1 MSKTVSGKRLL
12 RILEAMG
19 FEVFDQT
26 GSHCL
31 LRKRDQEGNV
41 FTRVTI
47 PVHANKDLKRK
58 TLETIRKQAGIEK
71 EAFYEML

>member
-1 MSKTVSGKRLL
+1 MSKTVSGKRLV
-12 RILEAMG
+12 RILETLG

-31 LRKRDQEGNV
+31 LRKRDREGN
-41 FTRVTI
+41 TLAKVTI

-58 TLETIRKQAGIEK
+58 TLEAIRKQAGIEK
-71 EAFYEML
+71 AAFYEML